1 MHACS
6 LIAVLLVKM
15 NPKPKRKRQC
25 EDLVVWDQRLLD
37 WDTHRARGALPR
49 TLKDWCTQYDINYS
63 GMQKRVMK
71 WSTKSQTEKDVQ
83 VRKDTLRT
91 GCKRLVKG
99 VKFSA
104 VAEKLI
110 AYIHLRKERVKI
122 DKVGLSWL
130 LAGTQWDIWG

>member
-49 TLKDWCTQYDINYS
+49 TLKDWCTQHNINYS

-99 VKFSA
+99 VKFRIYA
-104 VAEKLI
+104 YMYMYMCYKWFQQLYFGRNDLLNTAE
-110 AYIHLRKERVKI
+110 IHL
-122 DKVGLSWL
+122 
-130 LAGTQWDIWG
+130 